1 MISVLWKHLIEK
13 HGGKITSALD
23 LSSLSKISDG
33 YTPGHMIQA
42 IQQVI
47 TKRRILLQEKR
58 PLTAIEFVAP
68 LAQFSPVFQE
78 EEEALKVLVWFC
90 LMERSLWH
98 LVKYKATSFVLCVR
112 LSRNGMQRL
121 PWERSVLRL
130 LQKGKRNCRC
140 KLKRKVPRR
149 KERNNVHWKKMYSNM
164 CNSDYKCTILHSIN
178 LVIGERPAQGVPRWI
193 FTGFGHNS
201 HVCFLKGAVDVFC
214 PKRAAELL

>member
-1 MISVLWKHLIEK
+1 MSSWNLNAWRKICPNHSSWSKKRIAFSSSEHVEIPLIRISSHCVRCTQKSSSFQGPTMAPDMVGNDIPNAKNRAKCINLHFQCLYSHEMISVLWKHLIEK

-98 LVKYKATSFVLCVR
+98 LVKYKVTSFVLCVYVCPEMVCKD
-112 LSRNGMQRL
+112 S
-121 PWERSVLRL
+121 P
-130 LQKGKRNCRC
+130 GK
-140 KLKRKVPRR
+140 
-149 KERNNVHWKKMYSNM
+149 EAY
-164 CNSDYKCTILHSIN
+164 
-178 LVIGERPAQGVPRWI
+178 
-193 FTGFGHNS
+193 
-201 HVCFLKGAVDVFC
+201 
-214 PKRAAELL
+214 